1 MKCDNLFIDSC
12 PVGCVSQSHLVHRP
26 SQFPTHQAVDG
37 WVWALKV
44 IGCFCA
50 QYLYHSDA
58 LSDVREILFARCGFV
73 LLASPFQW
81 SWLCDGAHVFYCRT
95 FSILS
100 RNHVLLFYSTT
111 VHCVKKR
118 LRYLSTDS
126 RSLRQEQGGDEDA
139 ILPLVLLVYGIVT
152 GGKEEQRTLC
162 TSLLLNCLRYKRR
175 RRKKLT

>member
-111 VHCVKKR
+111 VHV
-118 LRYLSTDS
+118 
-126 RSLRQEQGGDEDA
+126 
-139 ILPLVLLVYGIVT
+139 
-152 GGKEEQRTLC
+152 TLC
-162 TSLLLNCLRYKRR
+162 EEETALPVYRQSESSSRAGRR
-175 RRKKLT
+175 WRCHSPFSAPCVWHCHRREGGAEDFMYQPVIKLSQI